1 MKIKVISTNGKM
13 YTLPDKIATKELK
26 KPKEMINDEK
36 AQFLEDVK
44 NAKVISLSDGVNY
57 GLIKIP
63 ITEENMN
70 RIVLTTN
77 LNHTFH
83 NHHDGKTPVK
93 CRAYTIIPKG
103 ATKKIE
109 FTLKQD
115 GDIPFGLYISNSGYY
130 LGTFRYYKNE
140 RIYDTEINGFL
151 LTIPNDTAYG
161 IKSES
166 IRITSEHVSQV
177 RDRDGHDRKYL
188 LNINSS
194 VIARKSFTTPYPH
207 NELYTRHCLD
217 FLGGEKFKTEGC
229 RLILE
234 EVENSLILT
243 NKETKKSLIYTRRD
257 DEELLR
263 LFGLEGMQIFDFLFI
278 SRLKSEGGR
287 DRDGIQRDGDTTQSS
302 AIIEDLKYIN

>member
-13 YTLPDKIATKELK
+13 YTLPDKILAKEPN

-44 NAKVISLSDGVNY
+44 NAKVIRLSDGVNN

-70 RIVLTTN
+70 RIVLTTD
-77 LNHTFH
+77 LNHAFQKDY
-83 NHHDGKTPVK
+83 DGKTPVK

-115 GDIPFGLYISNSGYY
+115 GDIPFGLYISSSGFIFGDTKY
-130 LGTFRYYKNE
+130 LKYSYETYTN
-140 RIYDTEINGFL
+140 INGFL
-151 LTIPNDTAYG
+151 LSIPNTTAYEKDSEGRNLTRAHIIQRPLEGSSGGKYLYLDTLGELGKKSFIPPHPYGDNTIPYG
-161 IKSES
+161 NYWFTLSE
-166 IRITSEHVSQV
+166 
-177 RDRDGHDRKYL
+177 
-188 LNINSS
+188 
-194 VIARKSFTTPYPH
+194 
-207 NELYTRHCLD
+207 CLD

-234 EVENSLILT
+234 EVKNSLILT
-243 NKETKKSLIYTRRD
+243 NKETNLSLMYIRRD
-257 DEELLR
+257 DEEIR
-263 LFGLEGMQIFDFLFI
+263 DFGFDTEMLTFDFLFI
-278 SRLKSEGGR
+278 SRLLVDANGA
-287 DRDGIQRDGDTTQSS
+287 TQSS

>member
-1 MKIKVISTNGKM
+1 MKINVITNDGKM
-13 YTLPDKIATKELK
+13 YTLPDKITLADKIQTKE
-26 KPKEMINDEK
+26 PKEIIKDEK
-36 AQFLEDVK
+36 AKFLEDVK

-177 RDRDGHDRKYL
+177 PDRDGHDRKYL

-234 EVENSLILT
+234 EVENKLILT

-257 DEELLR
+257 DEEFKMLA
-263 LFGLEGMQIFDFLFI
+263 GDETKMQVFDFLFI
-278 SRLKSEGGR
+278 SRLKSEGSGKKH
-287 DRDGIQRDGDTTQSS
+287 GDITQSS

>member
-1 MKIKVISTNGKM
+1 MKIKVITNDSKM
-13 YTLPDKIATKELK
+13 YTLPDKITLADKIQTKE
-26 KPKEMINDEK
+26 PKEIIKDEK

-70 RIVLTTN
+70 KIVLTTD
-77 LNHTFH
+77 LNHSNFISF
-83 NHHDGKTPVK
+83 DRKTPVK

-115 GDIPFGLYISNSGYY
+115 GDIPFGLYISNSGFF
-130 LGTFRYYKNE
+130 LGTAIINNVIGY
-140 RIYDTEINGFL
+140 THINGFL
-151 LTIPNDTAYG
+151 LATPSTTAYG
-161 IKSES
+161 KNSEYLDL
-166 IRITSEHVSQV
+166 IRADFIQRSYE
-177 RDRDGHDRKYL
+177 DGSDRKYL
-188 LNINSS
+188 WSDSL
-194 VIARKSFTTPYPH
+194 ADLAKKSFTTPYPD
-207 NELYTRHCLD
+207 NWFDLSYCLD

-234 EVENSLILT
+234 EVEKSLILT
-243 NKETKKSLIYTRRD
+243 NKETNLSLIYTRRD
-257 DEELLR
+257 DEE
-263 LFGLEGMQIFDFLFI
+263 FGIEMQTFDFLFI
-278 SRLKSEGGR
+278 SRLKSEGTGKKH
-287 DRDGIQRDGDTTQSS
+287 GDITQCS